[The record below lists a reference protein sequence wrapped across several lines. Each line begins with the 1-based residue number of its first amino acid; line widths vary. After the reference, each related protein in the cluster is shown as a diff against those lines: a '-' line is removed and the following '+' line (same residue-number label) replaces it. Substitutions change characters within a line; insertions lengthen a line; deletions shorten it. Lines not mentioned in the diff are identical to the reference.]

1 MGFARV
7 SQLPARAHGAK
18 VNPLEAYLAF
28 ARELA
33 DTARAMTR
41 CALAAGLKAELKPD
55 RSYVTALDRDIER
68 ALREAIAQT
77 YPAHGVLGEE
87 FGATRAQ
94 AEYQWLLDP
103 VDGTDN
109 LAHGTPT
116 FGTIIGLHRAGVPQV
131 AIIDHPALDL
141 RYSAA
146 RGQGTYCNDKRVHID
161 DFAHVTGGEDIVI
174 TTAPENF
181 AKTGD
186 LPVLTR
192 LQEAFPNTRVYRD
205 CFAHTR
211 VAQGSAAA
219 MVEFNVQAWDMAAA
233 PLLVQE
239 AGGVYREIAWP
250 RRAGLG
256 YYHAVFGRAD
266 AVAALCRIIEAPV

>member
-1 MGFARV
+1 MSA
-7 SQLPARAHGAK
+7 
-18 VNPLEAYLAF
+18 LEAELAF
-28 ARELA
+28 AHALA

-41 CALAAGLKAELKPD
+41 TALAQGLRAELKPD
-55 RSYVTALDRDIER
+55 RSYVTALDRDIEQR
-68 ALREAIAQT
+68 LRDAIARR
-77 YPAHGVLGEE
+77 YPTHGVLGEE
-87 FGATRAQ
+87 FGATRPD

-103 VDGTDN
+103 IDGTDN

-116 FGTIIGLHRAGVPQV
+116 FGTIIGLHREGQPQV
-131 AIIDHPALDL
+131 ALIDHPLLEL

-146 RGQGTYCNDKRVHID
+146 RGQGTHCNGKRVRID
-161 DFAHVTGGEDIVI
+161 DFAHVAGGEDIVI

-186 LPVLTR
+186 LPVLIR
-192 LQEAFPNTRVYRD
+192 LQLAFPNTRIYRD

-250 RRAGLG
+250 RRAGPG

-266 AVAALCRIIEAPV
+266 VVAAVCAIVEAT